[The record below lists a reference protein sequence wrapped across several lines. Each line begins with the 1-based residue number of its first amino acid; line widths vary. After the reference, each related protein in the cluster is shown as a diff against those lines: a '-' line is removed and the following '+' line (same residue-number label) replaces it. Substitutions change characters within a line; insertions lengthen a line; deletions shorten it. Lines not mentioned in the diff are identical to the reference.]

1 MWPGSDNLD
10 MVLKAQA
17 TKGKLGKLG
26 FTKLDICASKDTIK
40 NTKKNN
46 PQNSSKYLPV
56 TYLIRNMYS
65 LEWGTP
71 KYSTK
76 TKPN

>member
-40 NTKKNN
+40 KVKGQPTNERNTC
-46 PQNSSKYLPV
+46 QSYIS
-56 TYLIRNMYS
+56 
-65 LEWGTP
+65 
-71 KYSTK
+71 
-76 TKPN
+76 